1 MGFTPSFCTA
11 CYRTGRT
18 GSDFMDVAKPGAIK
32 YHCEPNAL
40 STFTEYLEDYASPAT
55 KAAGEQHM
63 LTHIAGMDEKQQ
75 SIAKPMIAAVR
86 SGKRDVFV

>member
-18 GSDFMDVAKPGAIK
+18 GADFMELAKPGAIK

-40 STFTEYLEDYASPAT
+40 ATFTEYLEDYALPAT
-55 KAAGEQHM
+55 KAVGERHVLHQ
-63 LTHIAGMDEKQQ
+63 IAAMDKIQQ
-75 SIAKPMIAAVR
+75 RTACPMIEQVR
-86 SGKRDVFV
+86 SGGRDVFV